1 MIRRSRYNILSNPMQ
16 LHQQLNQLSRK
27 LRQLDQNQDESFL
40 SSARLTVLTLIKQH
54 NPVTLKEL
62 ASMQSVALPTLSKI
76 VDELQRRALVIRA
89 QSKDDARKRW
99 IVPTQKGIQTLQESE
114 LQSSQYWLQKLN
126 KLSKKQI
133 EQISESLEL
142 LLKEL

>member
-1 MIRRSRYNILSNPMQ
+1 MH

-27 LRQLDQNQDESFL
+27 LRQLDQNQDEPFL
-40 SSARLTVLTLIKQH
+40 SSARLTVLTLIKQN

-62 ASMQSVALPTLSKI
+62 AEIQSVALPTLSKI
-76 VDELQRRALVIRA
+76 VDELQKRALVIRA

-114 LQSSQYWLQKLN
+114 SQSAQYWQK
-126 KLSKKQI
+126 KLSKLSPKQI
-133 EQISESLEL
+133 SQISESLGL
-142 LLKEL
+142 LLNEL